1 MLLFCIRLRKFLPIP
16 IVIQI
21 CVFCHDSASTGS
33 LEHFLVFYSNLVFQ
47 SVSLGTFSSVF
58 PKNYSILTYHGQ
70 LMSALCNF
78 KWNVGILAP
87 VRPQHPISFCKY
99 HLSVHQEP
107 HQTGFS
113 FLLLTAK
120 HNFKNSG
127 VEEWSILCLNPY
139 PSCDSFLILGSFCL
153 KHLFQQILFSKA
165 AGDRLTKFSY
175 IRDVFVSPSSL
186 KSILTGIKL

>member
-1 MLLFCIRLRKFLPIP
+1 M
-16 IVIQI
+16 
-21 CVFCHDSASTGS
+21 
-33 LEHFLVFYSNLVFQ
+33 FYFNLVFR

-58 PKNYSILTYHGQ
+58 PRNYSILTYNGQ
-70 LMSALCNF
+70 LVPALCNF

-87 VRPQHPISFCKY
+87 VRPQHPISCCKY
-99 HLSVHQEP
+99 HPSVHREP

-113 FLLLTAK
+113 FLLSTAK

-127 VEEWSILCLNPY
+127 GEEWSILSLNPY
-139 PSCDSFLILGSFCL
+139 PFCDSFLILGSFCL

-165 AGDRLTKFSY
+165 AGDSLTRFFY

>member
-1 MLLFCIRLRKFLPIP
+1 MYRRELPDWKSEYLDPELETMTREQIEALQVERLK
-16 IVIQI
+16 
-21 CVFCHDSASTGS
+21 
-33 LEHFLVFYSNLVFQ
+33 E
-47 SVSLGTFSSVF
+47 
-58 PKNYSILTYHGQ
+58 